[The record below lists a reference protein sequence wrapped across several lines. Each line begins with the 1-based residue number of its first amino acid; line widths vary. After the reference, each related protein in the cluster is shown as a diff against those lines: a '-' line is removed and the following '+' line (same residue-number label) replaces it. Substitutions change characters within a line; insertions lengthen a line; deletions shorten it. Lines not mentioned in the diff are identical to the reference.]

1 MCPEGSFTNAG
12 SPAMPVADDPE
23 LSPLA
28 ILAVNTLR
36 ETYHQRGPHAF
47 DEAALILFMAVG
59 SIIARTRGPEA
70 LHGAMEVLRLAVET
84 EGIDGSGPSWSG
96 QLTTGGALR
105 LPTVRGACGAV
116 R

>member
-1 MCPEGSFTNAG
+1 MPTERRRASVRMPGPIDFAPGRFIPNAG
-12 SPAMPVADDPE
+12 SRAMPITDDLK

-36 ETYHQRGPHAF
+36 ETYHQHGPHAF

-70 LHGAMEVLRLAVET
+70 LHGAMEALRLAVET
-84 EGIDGSGPSWSG
+84 EGNDGSGPSWS
-96 QLTTGGALR
+96 
-105 LPTVRGACGAV
+105 VN
-116 R
+116 